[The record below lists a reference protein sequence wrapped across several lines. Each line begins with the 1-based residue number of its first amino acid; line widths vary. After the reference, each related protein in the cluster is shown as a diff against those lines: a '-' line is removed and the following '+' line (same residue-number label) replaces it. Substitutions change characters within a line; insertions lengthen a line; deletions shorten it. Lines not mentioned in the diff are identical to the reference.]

1 MSARL
6 LVGILWLCLFHVTAQ
21 NLGGNGQTSEN
32 GQPSENGQQYFRRSI
47 FAGWSRNTSKQGF
60 SNKEKDSLLT
70 LHNELRKQVPA
81 AGMRRLVSPRAPK
94 PG

>member
-32 GQPSENGQQYFRRSI
+32 GHQYFRRSI
-47 FAGWSRNTSKQGF
+47 FAGWSRNTSKKGF